1 MPRNARQIPGGYV
14 YHAINRAA
22 ARMKFFR
29 KTADYAAFLRVL
41 DEALERHP
49 IRLLGYCVMPT
60 HWHLVLWPAADR
72 EMTSFLRWLTLTHS
86 VRWHQHH
93 HSTGSGHVYQNRFKA
108 FPIARD
114 EHLWTVL
121 RYVERNAL
129 RAGFVKRAQEW
140 MWSSAALRSEGSE
153 AAAQRLHSGP
163 MPLPGNWLEV
173 VNKPQTDRELE
184 ALRRSVVRGTPY
196 GSESWVKAVVKR
208 LGLQST
214 IRRRG
219 RPKKADT
226 KDKALIK

>member
-1 MPRNARQIPGGYV
+1 
-14 YHAINRAA
+14 
-22 ARMKFFR
+22 
-29 KTADYAAFLRVL
+29 
-41 DEALERHP
+41 
-49 IRLLGYCVMPT
+49 
-60 HWHLVLWPAADR
+60 
-72 EMTSFLRWLTLTHS
+72 MTSFLRWLTLTHS
-86 VRWHQHH
+86 VRWHKHY

-129 RAGFVKRAQEW
+129 RAGFVKRAEEW
-140 MWSSAALRSEGSE
+140 MWSSTALRSEGSE
-153 AAAQRLHSGP
+153 AAAKRLHSGP

-214 IRRRG
+214 IRPRG
-219 RPKKADT
+219 RPKKAKT
-226 KDKALIK
+226 KGKL